1 MHHRVVIG
9 ITGASGAAYTVRFLE
24 LLGRQGVELHV
35 AASSMGRRLLFEE
48 LDIRHL
54 TGEDLV
60 GPELAGQVVVHTD
73 NDFGATIASGTFQ
86 HDGMVVLP
94 CSSNTLNAIAAGLTG
109 TLVQRA
115 AAVCLKERRKL
126 VLAHR
131 ESPLSPI
138 DIESMAKLTRAG
150 ATIAPLAPGFYML
163 PKTLDDLVDF
173 MVGRLMDQL
182 GYEHDLPVRWTGRSP
197 EEVVSSMASPTP
209 RSEA

>member
-9 ITGASGAAYTVRFLE
+9 ITGASGAAYTIRLME
-24 LLGRQGVELHV
+24 LLGQQGVEVHV
-35 AASSMGRRLLFEE
+35 AASAMGRRLLFEE

-60 GPELAGQVVVHTD
+60 GPELADQIVVHTS

-94 CSSNTLNAIAAGLTG
+94 CSSNTLNAMAAGLTG

-126 VLAHR
+126 VIAHR

-138 DIESMAKLTRAG
+138 DIESMAKLNRAG
-150 ATIAPLAPGFYML
+150 AIIAPLAPGFYML
-163 PKTLDDLVDF
+163 PKTVDDLVDF

-182 GYEHDLPVRWTGRSP
+182 GYDHDLPVRWTGTTSQETINPVGSP
-197 EEVVSSMASPTP
+197 HPQ
-209 RSEA
+209 SEA